1 MKKTF
6 WSNVPLKKEDGFYL
20 IESNL
25 STGLTVSEKGPYAT
39 ESIAKAE
46 LTKLQKKKINP
57 LDEEISNINNSLD
70 TGGFNI
76 DGAEVMDAA
85 EIEAKREEIELELTR
100 QEAECLSDATNL
112 LNNLAKIYLKG
123 GIIDQNEYVQTKIKL
138 ESEALSSVIFQLKT
152 SRLAIHTLCQ
162 DIKMGQYGTKGIE
175 VLTQLQ
181 RVVLDISK
189 FQHQYM
195 TSIENVF
202 KDHAN
207 SEIGENKDSDN
218 PKVIELTKEPGE
230 GLIFSNRT
238 NLIKNLNK
246 FVEESNEKDRIP
258 ASFNKNLPV
267 DEDMVEATDNHTNK
281 ENIDVNADSG
291 SGLDGFS

>member
-6 WSNVPLKKEDGFYL
+6 WSNVPLKKEDGWYL

-25 STGLTVSEKGPYAT
+25 TSGLTVSEVGPFST
-39 ESIAKAE
+39 ESAAKAE
-46 LTKLQKKKINP
+46 LAKLQKKKINP
-57 LDEEISNINNSLD
+57 LDEEIAIINSSLD
-70 TGGFNI
+70 NSGFNI
-76 DGAEVMDAA
+76 DGEEVMDAA
-85 EIEAKREEIELELTR
+85 EMEAKREEIQLELTK
-100 QEAECLSDATNL
+100 QESDCLADATNL
-112 LNNLAKIYLKG
+112 LQNLAKIYLKG
-123 GIIDQNEYVQTKIKL
+123 GIINQNEYIKTKIKL

-152 SRLAIHTLCQ
+152 SRLAIHRLCQ
-162 DIKMGQYGTKGIE
+162 DISMGNYGTKGIE

-207 SEIGENKDSDN
+207 SEIGENDN
-218 PKVIELTKEPGE
+218 VGDPKMIEMTKQPGD
-230 GLIFSNRT
+230 GIVYSNRT
-238 NLIKNLNK
+238 NLIKDLNK
-246 FVEESNEKDRIP
+246 FVQESNAKDKIP

-267 DEDMVEATDNHTNK
+267 DADMIEATDNHTNK
-281 ENIDVNADSG
+281 ENLDINVDSG
-291 SGLDGFS
+291 SGLDGFN